1 MKQTKKQKQLVL
13 EVFRITIPAIMD
25 LLAQTLL
32 AFFDMLMVA
41 SLGASAVS
49 AVGLGHAPI
58 IAIVPAFM
66 AVGMGTTSLVSRA
79 YGANNVKEGKMA
91 VIQSLLLCIPIA
103 LVITAVMLWNM
114 EWILQ
119 HIGRADDLDFAAAK
133 QYYSI
138 SVIGLF
144 FICFNVIY
152 FATYRAIGKTKV
164 PMLINIIGIF
174 MNIFFNWIF
183 IFVLKQGVLG
193 AAIATLLSKIFSF
206 SCFSYFTFFSK
217 KYWISLSFQDFSW
230 NNVMATR
237 ILKIGIPAAAALVG
251 QQLGKNARKE
261 AEYNA
266 KVCTFMSLLVMSAF
280 ALLFFSIPH
289 LIISLFTK
297 ERELQNLSASALRIV
312 SLCQPFLAVSMVL
325 AGALRGAGATRTVL
339 IITVLGIFGVRLPLT
354 YLFLNV
360 WKTGLLGAWWIMTI
374 DLAFRSAATYY
385 AFKKGKWKYVKV

>member
-1 MKQTKKQKQLVL
+1 MM
-13 EVFRITIPAIMD
+13 II
-25 LLAQTLL
+25 
-32 AFFDMLMVA
+32 
-41 SLGASAVS
+41 SLGNISYAAHKIASNAE
-49 AVGLGHAPI
+49 A
-58 IAIVPAFM
+58 
-66 AVGMGTTSLVSRA
+66 
-79 YGANNVKEGKMA
+79 
-91 VIQSLLLCIPIA
+91 
-103 LVITAVMLWNM
+103 
-114 EWILQ
+114 
-119 HIGRADDLDFAAAK
+119 
-133 QYYSI
+133 
-138 SVIGLF
+138 
-144 FICFNVIY
+144 
-152 FATYRAIGKTKV
+152 
-164 PMLINIIGIF
+164 
-174 MNIFFNWIF
+174 
-183 IFVLKQGVLG
+183 
-193 AAIATLLSKIFSF
+193 
-206 SCFSYFTFFSK
+206 FSYNLGYGFS
-217 KYWISLSFQDFSW
+217 
-230 NNVMATR
+230 V
-237 ILKIGIPAAAALVG
+237 AAAALVG